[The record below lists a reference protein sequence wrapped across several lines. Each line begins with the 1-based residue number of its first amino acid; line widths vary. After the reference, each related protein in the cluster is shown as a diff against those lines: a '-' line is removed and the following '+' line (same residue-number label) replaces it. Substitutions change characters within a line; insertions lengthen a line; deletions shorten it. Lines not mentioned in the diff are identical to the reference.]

1 MFGSRNLIGNVSKQF
16 DEAVEKVT
24 NSILIRRNPFPTK
37 TTDTLHNVTSRQL
50 ALPDVCQKL
59 LSSFEHAQEGHIEFR
74 EQRLVTKSIK
84 LSVLSK
90 RNLSKLDT
98 SPKKTKSVSSDI
110 KAGNKELAFKG
121 QTQRSNYVARSRRFN
136 MEDILCYDHT
146 RKSTLFKLKR

>member
-24 NSILIRRNPFPTK
+24 NSIPIRRNPFPTK

-59 LSSFEHAQEGHIEFR
+59 LSSFEHVQEGYIGFR

-84 LSVLSK
+84 LSG
-90 RNLSKLDT
+90 T
-98 SPKKTKSVSSDI
+98 IKKESI
-110 KAGNKELAFKG
+110 EAGYF
-121 QTQRSNYVARSRRFN
+121 TQENQK
-136 MEDILCYDHT
+136 C
-146 RKSTLFKLKR
+146 